1 MWRMGFLF
9 PSGPSHVLLEWSN
22 RGRVKALL
30 QLRSVLFVILFSAYT
45 KDQSAAVSVSLDF
58 KISSFTHLQ
67 PGLPPFQ
74 RTTTGLVPAPSR
86 AHRCPHPVGTAA
98 GRSQLSNST
107 SCHYTTWTT
116 FPSFSPSSL
125 WQPQAL
131 WVFVFLS
138 LWCCLAA

>member
-1 MWRMGFLF
+1 M
-9 PSGPSHVLLEWSN
+9 
-22 RGRVKALL
+22 KALL
-30 QLRSVLFVILFSAYT
+30 QLHSVLFITLFIAYM

-58 KISSFTHLQ
+58 KICFSTHLQ

-86 AHRCPHPVGTAA
+86 AHRCPHPVGTAT

-107 SCHYTTWTT
+107 SRHYTTWTT
-116 FPSFSPSSL
+116 FPSFSPSFL

-131 WVFVFLS
+131 CVFVFLL
-138 LWCCLAA
+138 LWCCLAALVILAILLGF